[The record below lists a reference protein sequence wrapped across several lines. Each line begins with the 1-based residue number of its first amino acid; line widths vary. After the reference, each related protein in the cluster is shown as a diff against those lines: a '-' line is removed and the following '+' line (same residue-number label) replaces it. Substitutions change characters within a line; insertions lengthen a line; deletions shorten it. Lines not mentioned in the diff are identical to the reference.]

1 MGCSD
6 ATHDVIATQVW
17 TIDVGESDDED
28 DRTGGGGGGAQ
39 TGVTLA
45 FNELG
50 LAGGDD
56 DCGDSLTVYDGAG
69 VLEVLLP
76 HRALLRTCLRLPT
89 DRRGGGSN
97 EIGGT

>member
-1 MGCSD
+1 MFWRD
-6 ATHDVIATQVW
+6 THVISTQVW

-28 DRTGGGGGGAQ
+28 DRTGGSGGAQ

-76 HRALLRTCLRLPT
+76 PRTAHLPSP
-89 DRRGGGSN
+89 SN
-97 EIGGT
+97 